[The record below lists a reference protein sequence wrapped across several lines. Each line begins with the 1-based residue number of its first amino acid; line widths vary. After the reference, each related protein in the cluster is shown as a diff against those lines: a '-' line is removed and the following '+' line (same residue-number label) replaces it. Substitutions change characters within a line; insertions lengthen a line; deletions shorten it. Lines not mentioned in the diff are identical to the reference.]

1 MSGVQIL
8 LLVLVVYA
16 IGFTTGTLTTGTLM
30 LFCICGGI

>member
-1 MSGVQIL
+1 MSDVQIL

-16 IGFTTGTLTTGTLM
+16 IGFTTGTLM